1 MTRTRLLRALALA
14 AATLAIMA
22 ALGALAFFW
31 VRAQRSR
38 ADLIIR
44 GRILTFDTAMPEAQ
58 ALAAR
63 AGRIVAIGS
72 DDDVDDHEGWWTR
85 VIDLEEGYVATRG
98 FIVGPGDFLALGG
111 AVAGQ
116 TADVRQ
122 RLQAADRAASA
133 RGITS
138 FRDLGAAPGAI
149 EDMKRLI
156 DAGMLKTRLWI
167 TVQHD
172 SLVLPPEDV
181 ERMAIKGYG
190 DHRLSV
196 QLDGGDAV
204 LDRDLV
210 GTLSAGKLADITV
223 LSADPAAMTGG
234 GSPQPGVAYTIV
246 GGEVVYESAVR

>member
-1 MTRTRLLRALALA
+1 MTRTRLLRALALV

-44 GRILTFDTAMPEAQ
+44 GRILTFDTSMPEAQ

-63 AGRIVAIGS
+63 GGRIIAVGF
-72 DDDVDDHEGWWTR
+72 DDDVDDHQGWWTR
-85 VIDLEEGYVATRG
+85 VIDLEDGLVATRG

-111 AVAGQ
+111 AASGNAV
-116 TADVRQ
+116 DVRQ
-122 RLQAADRAASA
+122 RIQAADRAASA
-133 RGITS
+133 RGVTS
-138 FRDLGAAPGAI
+138 FRVLDATPDAV

-156 DAGMLKTRLWI
+156 DAGTLKTRLWI
-167 TVQHD
+167 TLQRAT
-172 SLVLPPEDV
+172 LAMPPEDV
-181 ERMAIKGYG
+181 ERIAMKGYG

-196 QLDGGDAV
+196 LLDGGDDV

-210 GTLSAGKLADITV
+210 GTLSVGKLADITV
-223 LSADPAAMTGG
+223 LSAEMAGRTAEQIQQ
-234 GSPQPGVAYTIV
+234 SVAYTIV
-246 GGEVVYESAVR
+246 GGEVVYESGVR